1 VCTPAST
8 RHATARDGARQG
20 TRGTQCAPGRH
31 LNRVAAAAPP
41 AWRPAVPAM
50 DGKRT
55 DSELSTNW
63 SRTLKRTAMLAN
75 RGAWLVAAAA
85 LALHLHGVAA
95 FAGLPVSRMAPCA
108 IPAGPERQ
116 RAHTTPL
123 RTPPRM
129 VSAGSGEA
137 TREECKD
144 RLRRLVAQTKR
155 GKGAND
161 AERVRSPDARE
172 ARCARAAA
180 SAWRAPCR
188 GCTHPAVC
196 PDEASPAARARQ
208 EEIFRAMEAVE
219 TLNPTAVPVDSEL
232 LSGKWSLLY
241 TGASAEDAATRRA
254 KEVRAVWGAR
264 GGWNPIVLQ
273 RGAGNR

>member
-1 VCTPAST
+1 
-8 RHATARDGARQG
+8 
-20 TRGTQCAPGRH
+20 
-31 LNRVAAAAPP
+31 
-41 AWRPAVPAM
+41 
-50 DGKRT
+50 
-55 DSELSTNW
+55 
-63 SRTLKRTAMLAN
+63 MLAN

-196 PDEASPAARARQ
+196 PDEAAPAARARQ